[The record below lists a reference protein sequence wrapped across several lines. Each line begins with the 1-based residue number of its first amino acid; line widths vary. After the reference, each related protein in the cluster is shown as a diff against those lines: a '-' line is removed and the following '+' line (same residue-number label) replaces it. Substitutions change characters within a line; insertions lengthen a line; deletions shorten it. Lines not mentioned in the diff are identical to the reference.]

1 MNNFDI
7 MHFCGGI
14 IIAVL
19 LTIIVRIILF
29 LVINK
34 GKVSLSK
41 LTFTIA
47 KIFLDF
53 ISIDYQLAEVAK
65 LRLKKSEEPKTV
77 TKKDKLKQYIVS
89 ANTYNLVF
97 TLILSIPCY
106 LSTIFHCNQFFY
118 LMMGLLS
125 YRLISRTME
134 INVAFI
140 KDICSKSKSTDL
152 TKYQRAALAI
162 KSLIEEVLLF
172 FGMYCFLLKPAAE
185 FIPPFI
191 GGLHSF
197 TLDIFTNE
205 NVVNI
210 NLFGLVAVWQKVC
223 SAILVTLCIAS
234 YLSSE
239 EKAKDENNS

>member
-1 MNNFDI
+1 MNNLDI
-7 MHFCGGI
+7 WYFCSGI

-19 LTIIVRIILF
+19 LTIIGRIGLF
-29 LVINK
+29 HLINK
-34 GKVSLSK
+34 GKVGSSK
-41 LTFTIA
+41 LTHNIV
-47 KIFLDF
+47 KVFLDF
-53 ISIDYQLAEVAK
+53 ISIDYHLAEVAK
-65 LRLKKSEEPKTV
+65 LRLKKSEEPNTV
-77 TKKDKLKQYIVS
+77 TEKDKLEQYIVS
-89 ANTYNLVF
+89 ANTYNLVL

-106 LSTIFHCNQFFY
+106 LSTVFHCNPFFY
-118 LMMGLLS
+118 LMMGLMS

-134 INVAFI
+134 INIAFI
-140 KDICSKSKSTDL
+140 KDICSKHKSTDL

-162 KSLIEEVLLF
+162 KSLLEEVLLF
-172 FGMYCFLLKPAAE
+172 FSMYCFLLKPAAE
-185 FIPPFI
+185 FIPPLI

-210 NLFGLVAVWQKVC
+210 NLFSLVAVWQKVC

-239 EKAKDENNS
+239 EKVKDKNES